1 MNQSEFKQLVMES
14 LKNLPRVFRRHLKDI
29 EVVIADEPTVRQ
41 AGRTAAGRKSILGL
55 YEGVPLSDRTH
66 LYGMVLP
73 DTITI
78 FQKNIERICRTEQ
91 EIKRVVRRTVRH
103 EIAHHFGITDQR
115 LREMD
120 RY

>member
-1 MNQSEFKQLVMES
+1 MKPDEFKKLVMES
-14 LKNLPRVFRRHLKDI
+14 MKNLPRVFRRHLKDTEI
-29 EVVIADEPTVRQ
+29 VVANEPTAYQVK
-41 AGRTAAGRKSILGL
+41 TYRKSVLGL

-78 FQKNIERICRTEQ
+78 FQKNIERICRTES
-91 EIKRVVRRTVRH
+91 EIKRVVRRTIQH
-103 EIAHHFGITDQR
+103 EIAHHFGITDHR

>member
-29 EVVIADEPTVRQ
+29 EVVIADEPAARQ
-41 AGRTAAGRKSILGL
+41 VKTNRKSVLGL

-78 FQKNIERICRTEQ
+78 FQKNIERTCRTEQ